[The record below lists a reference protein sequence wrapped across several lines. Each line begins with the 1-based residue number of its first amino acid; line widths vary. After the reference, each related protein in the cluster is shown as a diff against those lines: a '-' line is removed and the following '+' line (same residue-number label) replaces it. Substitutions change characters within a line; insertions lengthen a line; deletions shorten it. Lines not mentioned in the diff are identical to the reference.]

1 MSAFSPEQLQA
12 IQLLA
17 NNATHV
23 EVARLLKVSTKT
35 IQRWSKKADFIKAL
49 ESVQDLAL
57 EKTIETSAED
67 ISSRIQNL
75 VPKALTVLE
84 HYIEDSES
92 RGSDRLRACHIVG
105 SWAGLNQSRPQEAQ
119 QSGAE
124 ETLKGYLQY
133 LAHGKNGSSS
143 TNNN

>member
-1 MSAFSPEQLQA
+1 MSGFSPEQLQA

-23 EVARLLKVSTKT
+23 EVARVLGVSTKT
-35 IQRWSKKADFIKAL
+35 IQRWSKRADFIKAL

-75 VPKALTVLE
+75 IPKALNVLE

-105 SWAGLNQSRPQEAQ
+105 SWAGLNQIRPQTVQ
-119 QSGAE
+119 QTGAE

-133 LAHGKNGSSS
+133 LANGNNNGSTSK
-143 TNNN
+143 N